1 MLEITNDL
9 LNMQD
14 SPMDFNV
21 IKDEDLT
28 YDFRVH
34 SLLILTALQ
43 G

>member
-28 YDFRVH
+28 YMTSESTVY
-34 SLLILTALQ
+34 
-43 G
+43 